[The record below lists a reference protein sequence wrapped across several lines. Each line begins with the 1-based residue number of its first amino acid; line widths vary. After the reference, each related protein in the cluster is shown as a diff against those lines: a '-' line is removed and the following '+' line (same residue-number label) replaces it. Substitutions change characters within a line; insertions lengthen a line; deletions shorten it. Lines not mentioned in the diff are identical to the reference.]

1 MKALRIILIIVIVL
15 VAAILI
21 VPLFAPATAEVSA
34 EITIDR
40 TPEQIFPM
48 VASFEGRDLWD
59 PWLTQ
64 DSTAVASIDSKAGY
78 VGSTYLWKGERI
90 GTGRM
95 EVISVTENEHI
106 ESSLWFGDVETPSKV
121 TWDFEPVDGGT
132 RAVWSF
138 SEDTKYPIGRLGM
151 MLGKV
156 ILKKSFDLGLSQL
169 KETLESMP
177 EKAAPTG
184 LISVTTLPSMHVLLA
199 DGAGTM
205 EEISAQLSELYG
217 LLFQAA
223 SEQAL
228 EVIGA
233 PFVDYLDYDEA
244 TGFSNYRAGIQV
256 NGMGHDQGLVKAE
269 HFPETEVVQTIHTG
283 PYETSN
289 ITYEA
294 IDAYIQEHGLEIA
307 GNALEFYQVGAMNE
321 SDPSK
326 WETLVAF
333 PLK

>member
-1 MKALRIILIIVIVL
+1 MKALRIILIVVLVL

-21 VPLFAPATAEVSA
+21 IPLFSPATAEVSA

-40 TPEQIFPM
+40 TPAQVFPM
-48 VASFEGRDLWD
+48 VASYEDRDLWD

-64 DSTAVASIDSKAGY
+64 DSTAVATIESKPGY
-78 VGSTYLWKGERI
+78 VGSTYAWKGDRL

-95 EVISVTENEHI
+95 EVVSVTGNEHI
-106 ESSLWFGDVETPSKV
+106 ESNLWFGDVETPSKV

-132 RAVWSF
+132 HVVWSF

-156 ILKKSFDLGLSQL
+156 FLKKSFNLGLDQL
-169 KETLESMP
+169 KSTLESMP
-177 EKAAPTG
+177 FRAGSEES
-184 LISVTTLPSMHVLLA
+184 ISVTTLPSMHVLLV

-205 EEISAQLSELYG
+205 EEISVQLTELYP
-217 LLFQAA
+217 LLYQTAG
-223 SEQAL
+223 EQGL
-228 EVIGA
+228 EVIGV

-256 NGMGHDQGLVKAE
+256 SGMGRDAGRVKAE
-269 HFPETEVVQTIHTG
+269 HFPETRVVQAIHKG
-283 PYETSN
+283 SYETSDV
-289 ITYEA
+289 TYA
-294 IDAYIQEHGLEIA
+294 AVDAYIQDHGLEVK
-307 GNALEFYQVGAMNE
+307 GDALEFYKVGAMNE
-321 SDPSK
+321 PEPTM

>member
-64 DSTAVASIDSKAGY
+64 DSTSVASIDSKAGY
-78 VGSTYLWKGERI
+78 VGSTYLWKGEKI

-121 TWDFEPVDGGT
+121 TWDFESVDGGT
-132 RAVWSF
+132 QAVWSF

-156 ILKKSFDLGLSQL
+156 ILKKSFNLGLSQL
-169 KETLESMP
+169 KLTLESMP

-184 LISVTTLPSMHVLLA
+184 LISVTTLPSMHVMLA

-205 EEISAQLSELYG
+205 EEISVQLSELYG

-223 SEQAL
+223 SEQGL

-256 NGMGHDQGLVKAE
+256 NGMGQDQGLVKAE
-269 HFPETEVVQTIHTG
+269 HFPETQVVQTIHTG

-294 IDAYIQEHGLEIA
+294 IDAYIQEHGLEIE